1 MAKAVKNFDLEALVN
16 SIKGLKEPVV
26 LKEAQREALCSLMN
40 FRDTCVFL
48 PTGYGKSMIFMLYP
62 LMLDAAYRGKNI
74 HVALVISPVR
84 VLMRNLEE
92 QYKSKGFSIIHVQER
107 HLMSSEQIKGRSRP
121 RNFKHK
127 NK

>member
-62 LMLDAAYRGKNI
+62 LMLDAAYGGKNI
-74 HVALVISPVR
+74 ALVISPLR

-92 QYKSKGFSIIHVQER
+92 QYKSKGFSVIHVQER
-107 HLMSSEQIKGRSRP
+107 HLMSSEQIKGRP

>member
-16 SIKGLKEPVV
+16 SIKGLKE
-26 LKEAQREALCSLMN
+26 AQREALCSLMN

-48 PTGYGKSMIFMLYP
+48 DTGYGKSMIFMLYP
-62 LMLDAAYRGKNI
+62 LMLDAAYGGKNI
-74 HVALVISPVR
+74 ALVISPLR

-107 HLMSSEQIKGRSRP
+107 RLMSSEQIKGRP